1 MFERFT
7 ERARQVVVLA
17 QEEARIL
24 KHNYI
29 GTEHI
34 LLGLLREEEGLAAR
48 VLESLDITVE
58 RVRAQ
63 VVRIVGSGEEVTSGQ
78 IPFTPRAKKVLE
90 LALREALSLGHNYIG
105 TEHIL
110 LGLVRENEG
119 VAARILLDFD
129 ADSEKIRNE
138 VIRMLSGPGGRQRS
152 GSGSGSGA
160 QGEGK
165 KSSKLLDQFGR
176 NLTKLASEGKLDPV
190 VGRETEVERIM
201 QILSRRQKNNP
212 VLIGE
217 PGVGKTAVVEGLA
230 QRITSGEVPELL
242 KNKQIYTLDLA
253 ALVAGSKYRGEFE
266 ERLKKVMKE
275 ITQRGD
281 IILFIDELHNLVG
294 AGAAEGAIDAAS
306 ILKPALARGELQTIG
321 ATTLDEYRKYLER
334 DSALER
340 RFQQIKVDQP
350 STEETVQVLKGLR
363 DRYEAHHHVGIT
375 DEALEAAAELA
386 DRYIS
391 DRFLPDK
398 AIDLIDEAASR
409 ARIKS
414 MTAPPVYKELEEEI
428 ETTRRDKEAA
438 IEAQEFEKAANLRD
452 SERQLTNKKRDL
464 EEQWRSGE
472 SGERPEIGEEEIAD
486 IVSMWTGI
494 PVFKLTEAETQKLIR
509 MEDEL
514 HKRVIGQQAA
524 IEAVSKAIRRSRA
537 GLKDPKR
544 PTGSFIFLGPS
555 GVGKTELGRTLAE
568 FLFGDEEAMV
578 RIDMSE
584 YMEKHSVS
592 RLVGSPP
599 GYIGYDEGGQL
610 TEAVRR
616 KPYSVLL
623 LDEIEKAHPD
633 VFNILLQILEDGWLT
648 DSQGRKVDFRNT
660 IIIMTSNIGASEIAK
675 NTGIGFT
682 ISDDEG
688 GVTYDDMKT
697 RIMGDLKKVF
707 RPEFLN
713 RIDEVIV
720 FHKLAKAE
728 IREIVELLMKR
739 VRASLADRELSLN
752 LSDDAADLLVEK
764 GWDPSMGARP
774 LRRAI
779 QRYIEDPLADL
790 ALSSNLRARLHRRG
804 RPRPLR
810 RPGEGSRHQGHQARA
825 QARGGGCR
833 RRGRAARTRPPRSRA
848 PAATRTRRRCRT
860 TPRSCRTCR
869 TLRRSRRPATRTS
882 RRRFGL
888 PAGRGIGRPWPGRGP
903 SGVVLRSWPGWRCAA
918 RPRRSAAE
926 PVFEKLKVPTVG
938 GAEINVEVM
947 RPAGKRVPVILTYS
961 PYNTLNE
968 GSGQNLADDA
978 IGQRYLDRGTAARWP
993 TCSAPAAPRAAGTTA
1008 AGRAAVG
1015 RRRGERPGREG
1026 LEQRPGG
1033 HDRRLLRRHHRHDDR
1048 GPRPRRAGPEGDR
1061 ADRGHQPLVRL
1072 RLRRRRALPG
1082 QLRGADRRGLRHAAG
1097 VRLRLRPH
1105 AAQRPHRPQARWT
1118 RCWTAPTRAAP
1129 PSTRSRATTARR
1141 TTTTSGPS
1149 ATTAATRRD
1158 PRGRAGGQRLAG
1170 LQRQAGGGRGPVP
1183 RAARRA
1189 PQAAV
1194 HVPGLAREPRCREL
1208 AAAAGPLLRPHPA
1221 GQAQRHRARA
1231 RGAVRGPLG
1240 RLRQHRLHRRHGVA
1254 AAGHP

>member
-17 QEEARIL
+17 QEEARTL

-138 VIRMLSGPGGRQRS
+138 VIRMLSGPGGRRQ
-152 GSGSGSGA
+152 GGQGAGA
-160 QGEGK
+160 QGGAAAGTGEGK

-176 NLTKLASEGKLDPV
+176 NLTKLASDGKLDPV
-190 VGRETEVERIM
+190 VGRENEIERIM
-201 QILSRRQKNNP
+201 QILSRRTKNNP

-230 QRITSGEVPELL
+230 QRITNADVPELL
-242 KNKQIYTLDLA
+242 KGKQIYTLDLA

-281 IILFIDELHNLVG
+281 IILFIDEIHNLVG

-340 RFQQIKVDQP
+340 RFQQIRVEQP
-350 STEETVQVLKGLR
+350 SVDETVQILKGLR
-363 DRYEAHHHVGIT
+363 DRYEQHHKVEIT
-375 DEALEAAAELA
+375 DEALAAAAELA

-391 DRFLPDK
+391 DRQLPDK

-409 ARIKS
+409 MRIKS
-414 MTAPPVYKELEEEI
+414 MTSPPVYRELEEEI
-428 ETTRRDKEAA
+428 EETRRAKESS

-452 SERQLTNKKRDL
+452 KERRLTNKKREL
-464 EEQWRSGE
+464 EEQWEAGE
-472 SGERPEIGEEEIAD
+472 ADGAERPAIGEEEIAD

-494 PVFKLTEAETQKLIR
+494 PVFKLTEAETQKLMR

-514 HKRVIGQQAA
+514 HKRVIGQHAA
-524 IEAVSKAIRRSRA
+524 VEVISKAIRRSRA

-544 PTGSFIFLGPS
+544 PTGSFVFLGPS
-555 GVGKTELGRTLAE
+555 GVGKTELARTLAE
-568 FLFGDEEAMV
+568 FLFGDEDSMI

-584 YMEKHSVS
+584 YMEKHAVS

-616 KPYSVLL
+616 KPYCVLL

-633 VFNILLQILEDGWLT
+633 VFNILLQILEDGRLT
-648 DSQGRKVDFRNT
+648 DSQGRTVDFRHA
-660 IIIMTSNIGASEIAK
+660 IVIMTSNIGASEIAR
-675 NTGIGFT
+675 NTPLGFAV
-682 ISDDEG
+682 SDDETG
-688 GVTYDDMKT
+688 MTYDDMKL
-697 RIMGDLKKVF
+697 RVMGELKKVF

-713 RIDEVIV
+713 RIDDVIV
-720 FHKLAKAE
+720 FHKLQKDE
-728 IREIVELLMKR
+728 IKTIVELLLR
-739 VRASLADRELSLN
+739 RIRASLAERELQLE
-752 LSDDAADLLVEK
+752 LTDEAKDLLVEK
-764 GWDPSMGARP
+764 GWDPAMGARP

-779 QRYIEDPLADL
+779 QRYIEDPLADFV
-790 ALSSNLRARLHRRG
+790 LRAELMPG
-804 RPRPLR
+804 GTVMVGKAAEGEEPEVTLEVVAPKKVPKPVGVGASGGEGEDEPAEEKIL
-810 RPGEGSRHQGHQARA
+810 PGEPDQ
-825 QARGGGCR
+825 
-833 RRGRAARTRPPRSRA
+833 PRSE
-848 PAATRTRRRCRT
+848 
-860 TPRSCRTCR
+860 
-869 TLRRSRRPATRTS
+869 
-882 RRRFGL
+882 
-888 PAGRGIGRPWPGRGP
+888 
-903 SGVVLRSWPGWRCAA
+903 SGD
-918 RPRRSAAE
+918 
-926 PVFEKLKVPTVG
+926 
-938 GAEINVEVM
+938 VE
-947 RPAGKRVPVILTYS
+947 
-961 PYNTLNE
+961 
-968 GSGQNLADDA
+968 
-978 IGQRYLDRGTAARWP
+978 
-993 TCSAPAAPRAAGTTA
+993 
-1008 AGRAAVG
+1008 
-1015 RRRGERPGREG
+1015 
-1026 LEQRPGG
+1026 
-1033 HDRRLLRRHHRHDDR
+1033 
-1048 GPRPRRAGPEGDR
+1048 
-1061 ADRGHQPLVRL
+1061 
-1072 RLRRRRALPG
+1072 
-1082 QLRGADRRGLRHAAG
+1082 
-1097 VRLRLRPH
+1097 
-1105 AAQRPHRPQARWT
+1105 
-1118 RCWTAPTRAAP
+1118 
-1129 PSTRSRATTARR
+1129 
-1141 TTTTSGPS
+1141 
-1149 ATTAATRRD
+1149 
-1158 PRGRAGGQRLAG
+1158 
-1170 LQRQAGGGRGPVP
+1170 
-1183 RAARRA
+1183 
-1189 PQAAV
+1189 
-1194 HVPGLAREPRCREL
+1194 
-1208 AAAAGPLLRPHPA
+1208 
-1221 GQAQRHRARA
+1221 
-1231 RGAVRGPLG
+1231 
-1240 RLRQHRLHRRHGVA
+1240 
-1254 AAGHP
+1254 

>member
-1 MFERFT
+1 
-7 ERARQVVVLA
+7 VVVLA
-17 QEEARIL
+17 QEEARTL

-138 VIRMLSGPGGRQRS
+138 VIRMLSGPGGRRQGQ
-152 GSGSGSGA
+152 GSGSSAGPGT
-160 QGEGK
+160 GEGK

-176 NLTKLASEGKLDPV
+176 NLTKLAAEGKLDPV
-190 VGRETEVERIM
+190 VGRETEIERIM
-201 QILSRRQKNNP
+201 QILSRRTKNNP

-230 QRITSGEVPELL
+230 QRITNADVPELL

-340 RFQQIKVDQP
+340 RFQQIRVDEP
-350 STEETVQVLKGLR
+350 TVEQTVEILRGLR
-363 DRYEAHHHVGIT
+363 DRYEQHHKVTIT
-375 DEALEAAAELA
+375 DDALQAAGELA

-409 ARIKS
+409 MRIKS
-414 MTAPPVYKELEEEI
+414 MTAPPANRELEQEI
-428 ETTRRDKEAA
+428 ETTRREKEAA

-452 SERQLTNKKRDL
+452 KERQLTNQKREL
-464 EEQWRSGE
+464 EEQWE
-472 SGERPEIGEEEIAD
+472 SGETGGERPSIGEEEIAD

-494 PVFKLTEAETQKLIR
+494 PVFKLTEAETAKLMR
-509 MEDEL
+509 MEEEL
-514 HKRVIGQQAA
+514 HKRVIGQHPA
-524 IEAVSKAIRRSRA
+524 IEVVSKAIRRSRA

-544 PTGSFIFLGPS
+544 PTGSFVFLGPS
-555 GVGKTELGRTLAE
+555 GVGKTELARTLAE
-568 FLFGDEEAMV
+568 FLFGDEDAMV

-584 YMEKHSVS
+584 YMEKHAVS

-616 KPYSVLL
+616 KPYCVLL

-633 VFNILLQILEDGWLT
+633 VFNILLQILEDGRLT
-648 DSQGRKVDFRNT
+648 DSQGRTVDFRHA
-660 IIIMTSNIGASEIAK
+660 IVIMTSNIGAQEIAR
-675 NTGIGFT
+675 NTPLGFAV
-682 ISDDEG
+682 SDDETG
-688 GVTYDDMKT
+688 ITYEDMKN
-697 RIMGDLKKVF
+697 RIMGELKKVF

-713 RIDEVIV
+713 RIDDVIV
-720 FHKLAKAE
+720 FHKLSRDE
-728 IREIVELLMKR
+728 IKEIIELLLLRIRHSM
-739 VRASLADRELSLN
+739 AERELQLD
-752 LSDDAADLLVEK
+752 LTDDAKELLVEK

-779 QRYIEDPLADL
+779 QRYIEDPLADFV
-790 ALSSNLRARLHRRG
+790 LRA
-804 RPRPLR
+804 
-810 RPGEGSRHQGHQARA
+810 E
-825 QARGGGCR
+825 
-833 RRGRAARTRPPRSRA
+833 
-848 PAATRTRRRCRT
+848 
-860 TPRSCRTCR
+860 
-869 TLRRSRRPATRTS
+869 
-882 RRRFGL
+882 L
-888 PAGRGIGRPWPGRGP
+888 PAG
-903 SGVVLRSWPGWRCAA
+903 A
-918 RPRRSAAE
+918 
-926 PVFEKLKVPTVG
+926 TV
-938 GAEINVEVM
+938 IVD
-947 RPAGKRVPVILTYS
+947 PAP
-961 PYNTLNE
+961 PDDENE
-968 GSGQNLADDA
+968 
-978 IGQRYLDRGTAARWP
+978 
-993 TCSAPAAPRAAGTTA
+993 
-1008 AGRAAVG
+1008 
-1015 RRRGERPGREG
+1015 
-1026 LEQRPGG
+1026 
-1033 HDRRLLRRHHRHDDR
+1033 
-1048 GPRPRRAGPEGDR
+1048 
-1061 ADRGHQPLVRL
+1061 VRL
-1072 RLRRRRALPG
+1072 TIVKPKKAKTPVGVGAGGEGAGEEPAEEAEALPSE
-1082 QLRGADRRGLRHAAG
+1082 LPETSEDGA
-1097 VRLRLRPH
+1097 P
-1105 AAQRPHRPQARWT
+1105 
-1118 RCWTAPTRAAP
+1118 
-1129 PSTRSRATTARR
+1129 
-1141 TTTTSGPS
+1141 
-1149 ATTAATRRD
+1149 
-1158 PRGRAGGQRLAG
+1158 
-1170 LQRQAGGGRGPVP
+1170 
-1183 RAARRA
+1183 
-1189 PQAAV
+1189 
-1194 HVPGLAREPRCREL
+1194 EK
-1208 AAAAGPLLRPHPA
+1208 
-1221 GQAQRHRARA
+1221 
-1231 RGAVRGPLG
+1231 
-1240 RLRQHRLHRRHGVA
+1240 
-1254 AAGHP
+1254 

>member
-17 QEEARIL
+17 QEEARTL

-138 VIRMLSGPGGRQRS
+138 VIRMLSGPGGRRQGQS
-152 GSGSGSGA
+152 GSTGA
-160 QGEGK
+160 GGGAAPEGK

-176 NLTKLASEGKLDPV
+176 NLTKLAAEGKLDPC
-190 VGRETEVERIM
+190 VGRETEIERIM
-201 QILSRRQKNNP
+201 QILSRRTKNNP
-212 VLIGE
+212 VLVGE

-230 QRITSGEVPELL
+230 QRITSSEVPELL

-340 RFQQIKVDQP
+340 RFQQIRVEEPTIDQ
-350 STEETVQVLKGLR
+350 TVEILRGLR
-363 DRYEAHHHVGIT
+363 DRYEQHHKVQIT
-375 DEALEAAAELA
+375 DEALRAAGELA
-386 DRYIS
+386 SRYIS

-409 ARIKS
+409 MRIKS
-414 MTAPPVYKELEEEI
+414 MTSPPANRELEGEV
-428 ETTRRDKEAA
+428 ETTRREKEAA
-438 IEAQEFEKAANLRD
+438 IEAQEFEKAAALRD
-452 SERQLTNKKRDL
+452 KERKLTNKKREL
-464 EEQWRSGE
+464 EQAWE
-472 SGERPEIGEEEIAD
+472 SGEAGERPSIGEEEIAD

-494 PVFKLTEAETQKLIR
+494 PVFKLTEAETQKLMR

-514 HKRVIGQQAA
+514 HKRVIGQHPA
-524 IEAVSKAIRRSRA
+524 IEVISKAIRRSRA

-555 GVGKTELGRTLAE
+555 GVGKTELARTLAE
-568 FLFGDEEAMV
+568 FLFGDDEALI

-584 YMEKHSVS
+584 YMEKHAVS

-633 VFNILLQILEDGWLT
+633 VFNILLQILEDGRLT
-648 DSQGRKVDFRNT
+648 DAQGRTVDFRHA
-660 IIIMTSNIGASEIAK
+660 IVIMTSNIGAAEIAR
-675 NTGIGFT
+675 NTPLGFAVSEDETGI
-682 ISDDEG
+682 
-688 GVTYDDMKT
+688 TYDDMKN
-697 RIMGDLKKVF
+697 RIMGELKKVF

-713 RIDEVIV
+713 RIDDVIV
-720 FHKLAKAE
+720 FHKLQKEE
-728 IREIVELLMKR
+728 IKQIVELLLLRIRESM
-739 VRASLADRELSLN
+739 AERELQLE
-752 LSDDAADLLVEK
+752 LTEPAKELLVEK
-764 GWDPSMGARP
+764 GWDPAMGARP

-779 QRYIEDPLADL
+779 QRYIEDPLAD
-790 ALSSNLRARLHRRG
+790 
-804 RPRPLR
+804 
-810 RPGEGSRHQGHQARA
+810 
-825 QARGGGCR
+825 
-833 RRGRAARTRPPRSRA
+833 
-848 PAATRTRRRCRT
+848 
-860 TPRSCRTCR
+860 
-869 TLRRSRRPATRTS
+869 
-882 RRRFGL
+882 F
-888 PAGRGIGRPWPGRGP
+888 
-903 SGVVLRSWPGWRCAA
+903 VLREELTPGATVVVDPA
-918 RPRRSAAE
+918 DGDDGGEVKLSIVKPKKQKT
-926 PVFEKLKVPTVG
+926 PVGVG
-938 GAEINVEVM
+938 AGAEE
-947 RPAGKRVPVILTYS
+947 
-961 PYNTLNE
+961 
-968 GSGQNLADDA
+968 
-978 IGQRYLDRGTAARWP
+978 
-993 TCSAPAAPRAAGTTA
+993 AAP
-1008 AGRAAVG
+1008 
-1015 RRRGERPGREG
+1015 
-1026 LEQRPGG
+1026 EQLPE
-1033 HDRRLLRRHHRHDDR
+1033 LPEL
-1048 GPRPRRAGPEGDR
+1048 PEGD
-1061 ADRGHQPLVRL
+1061 
-1072 RLRRRRALPG
+1072 
-1082 QLRGADRRGLRHAAG
+1082 GAHDDVGE
-1097 VRLRLRPH
+1097 
-1105 AAQRPHRPQARWT
+1105 
-1118 RCWTAPTRAAP
+1118 
-1129 PSTRSRATTARR
+1129 PS
-1141 TTTTSGPS
+1141 G
-1149 ATTAATRRD
+1149 D
-1158 PRGRAGGQRLAG
+1158 EQ
-1170 LQRQAGGGRGPVP
+1170 
-1183 RAARRA
+1183 
-1189 PQAAV
+1189 
-1194 HVPGLAREPRCREL
+1194 
-1208 AAAAGPLLRPHPA
+1208 
-1221 GQAQRHRARA
+1221 
-1231 RGAVRGPLG
+1231 
-1240 RLRQHRLHRRHGVA
+1240 
-1254 AAGHP
+1254 